1 MRTTK
6 TVSLILALILALII
20 ILGLS
25 ACKSKKAEEA
35 EETPALIE
43 SAEPQESDKET
54 EENEAPTP
62 IPSEAPSAKPTAT
75 PTPSGKPSATPAPSA
90 KPSPTPAPTPTPT
103 PTPSAAPELTLSDVL
118 SSVQYD
124 VELPKVGTTAL
135 SSDLYKSYLFIDYI
149 DGSEALSSDAL
160 IGSIAHSL
168 VVLKLPE
175 GVDAAATAESI
186 RTNADPRKWI
196 CVEAEKVSV
205 VSSGRFVML
214 VMSDTAT
221 VDAIVANFNYLMSNQ
236 A

>member
-6 TVSLILALILALII
+6 TVSLILALII

-62 IPSEAPSAKPTAT
+62 IPSEVPSAKPTAT
-75 PTPSGKPSATPAPSA
+75 PTPSGNPSATPAPSE
-90 KPSPTPAPTPTPT
+90 KPSPTPAPTPTPTPT

-149 DGSEALSSDAL
+149 DGSEALTSDAL